1 MNKLITKIVGAALGL
16 TMAVGVGVVA
26 GANFENSMEAVPV
39 RAAEGDTHDMGVTFS
54 SLLNYGA
61 SIDDVNIEAQ
71 SYTVEKV
78 TLNVKYNKTT
88 NPAVTIECFV
98 GGTSWGTS
106 VVGGDTYSKA
116 KDIEFTGTAT
126 QGAVKLTFTNHCS
139 GSKQGTFYLNSV
151 VLTEGPAPHI
161 NVTSVT
167 VDPTETTLI
176 PGGTYSLSEHVTV
189 LPANA
194 TDSSVTYAVTESE
207 PVGCVT
213 VDSNGLITAVEDGL
227 AEVTVTS
234 VDNSSKF
241 AVFSVE
247 VATPSEP
254 TIVLNESSLEGFVG
268 GNSSLTADY
277 VALAGTGVTW
287 TQSSTD
293 GGSVTLGTPDTSI
306 SGKSTIAVTYANA
319 GTVTI
324 KAQDNGGATF
334 AECSVVISKTLTGA
348 IYAQTVTNEN
358 SVMNFT
364 AKCNGSGTAGDGAE
378 WIVTSDG
385 TESNFDTTS
394 GIHYGTNSASVTYV
408 ELSTSD
414 VSGTIKQVIV
424 NARDAQA
431 NATVSVT
438 VGGKAFSSTGSTTA
452 TDTSSDFT
460 FTGNGSGE
468 VVVRVARSSSQTKAL
483 YVKTVTVTYEK
494 VTTGEDIKNT
504 NVLAQKAVI
513 EFAED
518 LTSKLNAVCDQVNG
532 NTDTTELDAKWTLI
546 KGTFD
551 SKRNSLDSDHQV
563 VFDSLIKFA
572 TEDKNGDA
580 LQKALSSYKY
590 VVGKYKDSL
599 TEGDFLN
606 SVSGRDAVQASSS
619 RIGELI
625 NLGSNESIVAIIVI
639 TSLVS
644 ITAIGGYF
652 FIRKRK
658 EQ

>member
-1 MNKLITKIVGAALGL
+1 MNKLFKKIAGVALGL
-16 TMAVGVGVVA
+16 TMAIGVGIAIGESRVV
-26 GANFENSMEAVPV
+26 VPV
-39 RAAEGDTHDMGVTFS
+39 RATEGDTHDMSVTFS
-54 SLLNYGA
+54 SLLNNGA

-78 TLNVKYNKTT
+78 TLNVRYNKTT

-106 VVGGDTYSKA
+106 VVGGSAYSTA
-116 KDIEFTGTAT
+116 KDIDFTGTAT

-151 VLTEGPAPHI
+151 VLTEGPAPHV
-161 NVTSVT
+161 NVTNVT
-167 VDPTETTLI
+167 VDPTGTTLI
-176 PGGTYSLSEHVTV
+176 PGGTYNLSEHVTV
-189 LPANA
+189 LPDNA

-234 VDNSSKF
+234 VDDNTKN

-254 TIVLNESSLEGFVG
+254 TIVLNKSSLEGFVG
-268 GNSSLTADY
+268 SNSSLTADY
-277 VALAGTGVTW
+277 AALTGTGVTW

-293 GGSVTLGTPDTSI
+293 GGSVTLGTPDTSV
-306 SGKSTIAVTYANA
+306 SGKSTIAVTYVNA

-348 IYAQTVTNEN
+348 IYAQTITNEN

-364 AKCNGSGTAGDGAE
+364 AKCNGSGTAEDGAK
-378 WIVTSDG
+378 WTVTSDG
-385 TESNFDTTS
+385 AESNFDTTS
-394 GIHYGTNSASVTYV
+394 GIHYGTNSASVTYI

-414 VSGTIKQVIV
+414 VSGTIKQVVV
-424 NARDAQA
+424 NARDAQS

-438 VGGKAFSSTGSTTA
+438 VGGKAFTSTGSTTA
-452 TDTSSDFT
+452 TSTSSNFT
-460 FTGNGSGE
+460 FTGNGSGK
-468 VVVRVARSSSQTKAL
+468 VVVRVARSSSQVKAL
-483 YVKTVTVTYEK
+483 YVKFVTVTYEK

-518 LTSKLNAVCDQVNG
+518 LTSKLNAVCDQVTG

-551 SKRNSLDSDHQV
+551 SKRNSLDSEHQK
-563 VFDSLIKFA
+563 VFDNLIKFA
-572 TEDKNGDA
+572 TEDKNGDP

-599 TEGDFLN
+599 TNGDFLN
-606 SVSGRDAVQASSS
+606 SVSGREAVQASVS
-619 RIGELI
+619 RIDELI
-625 NLGSNESIVAIIVI
+625 NLGINGSASAIIIIV
-639 TSLVS
+639 SLVS

-652 FIRKRK
+652 LLKKKK